1 MSPQVRTRRIVGNI
15 TLLLGILLGLGGGL
29 FYGYAVNPVVY
40 GNTTP
45 IDLAGP
51 YKEQYVLMIAA
62 AYNQDGDIARANRR
76 MQVLGLTDP
85 AARVAAFAQQSASR
99 GTGEGTL
106 TLLNNLAAG
115 LSAEITPTLKAP
127 DANNEAIAE
136 LATATSVPATVTPL
150 VATLVP
156 TSAPITYELLEID
169 SVCDPT
175 RTTPEITVNLFDSDD
190 KPLAGIPILVKWE
203 NNADE
208 FWTGLKPEVSLGY
221 ADFAMQAGTLYTL
234 EVGGSALPV
243 RGLIAED
250 CEDAEGRAYSGSI
263 DLVFMRK

>member
-1 MSPQVRTRRIVGNI
+1 MAPQVRTRRIVGNI
-15 TLLLGILLGLGGGL
+15 MLALGLLLGLGGGL

-40 GNTTP
+40 GDTTP
-45 IDLAGP
+45 LDLAGP

-76 MQVLGLTDP
+76 MQVLGLNNP
-85 AARVAAFAQQSASR
+85 AERVAAFAQQSASR

-115 LSAEITPTLKAP
+115 LSAETAPTVQAP
-127 DANNEAIAE
+127 ETDSSTVADAP
-136 LATATSVPATVTPL
+136 TATPIPATVTPL

-156 TSAPITYELLEID
+156 TNVPITYELLEIE

-175 RTTPEITVNLFDSDD
+175 RTVPEITVDLMDAENN
-190 KPLAGIPILVKWE
+190 PLAGIPILVKWE

-208 FWTGLKPEVSLGY
+208 FWTGLKPEINVGY
-221 ADFAMQAGTLYTL
+221 ADFEMQAGTLYTL